1 MSFFKVHGWFWLWS
15 LVWYTMAVKR
25 VLWISLK
32 PLMGG
37 LVFSPFHW
45 GWGGVGWGK
54 RIEQCKKLCMEFQIL
69 PCGRHT
75 YLLLDAMPCRAS
87 FCLHQRIQGLHLLY
101 SSSLLSHRNR
111 IENSISR
118 SRYTSSILWK
128 NEERNDLGH
137 AGCIWYWIQLE
148 GTEWMNPIMSLGC
161 LHDGRQTSW
170 LVWLIRRLVGL

>member
-1 MSFFKVHGWFWLWS
+1 MELKCPFSKSMDGFGCDLLCGIQWQSRESYGFLSNPWWVAWS
-15 LVWYTMAVKR
+15 S
-25 VLWISLK
+25 VLFT
-32 PLMGG
+32 G
-37 LVFSPFHW
+37 
-45 GWGGVGWGK
+45 GGVGWGK

-87 FCLHQRIQGLHLLY
+87 FCLHQRIQGLQ
-101 SSSLLSHRNR
+101 
-111 IENSISR
+111 